1 MKFSK
6 TRLSTLSH
14 SEIFLAKVGKTN
26 QAESQGFGSFVYLS
40 LLTFC

>member
-14 SEIFLAKVGKTN
+14 SKILLAKVRKTN

>member
-1 MKFSK
+1 MKLSK

-14 SEIFLAKVGKTN
+14 SEIFLAKAGKTN
-26 QAESQGFGSFVYLS
+26 QAVSQGFGSFVYLS

>member
-6 TRLSTLSH
+6 THLSTLSH
-14 SEIFLAKVGKTN
+14 SKIFLAQVGKTN
-26 QAESQGFGSFVYLS
+26 QAVSQSFGSFVYLS

>member
-6 TRLSTLSH
+6 TPLSTLSH
-14 SEIFLAKVGKTN
+14 SKIFLSKEGKTN